1 MNSIMP
7 RHNESNN
14 IEMSAKSNLAYWIT
28 LINEQFHKKDYRH
41 ARDLILQGLA
51 NFPNHP
57 LLLDRLFIVDQRWS
71 LPIAGGRV
79 HLTIPGESDFSFLQ
93 QCYANEEFMEQL
105 LPMGRKKQSSES
117 IMFVLRNNEFSVAQ
131 SKTMHWII
139 RKEESID
146 APQVLSNNYLKPIG
160 LASLV
165 DIQIAHRRAELLIG
179 IPDYGDRQRAS
190 LITMLLI
197 LNFAFNQIGLHK
209 LTSLVLSNNP
219 HSQKSTA
226 AIGFI
231 QEGFRR
237 HHLRDPKSRLWLD
250 CYENGMVEDSF
261 RESPVIARLSKRLL
275 GRDITLQSL

>member
-1 MNSIMP
+1 MP
-7 RHNESNN
+7 E
-14 IEMSAKSNLAYWIT
+14 KSNLTDWVA

-41 ARDLILQGLA
+41 ARDLILQGLV

-57 LLLDRLFIVDQRWS
+57 LLLDRLFIVDQCWN
-71 LPIAGGRV
+71 LPIASSRV

-105 LPMGRKKQSSES
+105 LPMGRKKQSPES
-117 IMFVLRNNEFSVAQ
+117 IMFLLRHNEFSVAQ
-131 SKTMHWII
+131 SKTIHWII
-139 RKEESID
+139 RKEERAD
-146 APQVLSNNYLKPIG
+146 KPQVLSNNNLKPIG

-179 IPDYGDRQRAS
+179 IPNYEDRQRAS

-197 LNFAFNQIGLHK
+197 LDFAFNQIGLHK
-209 LTSLVLSNNP
+209 LTSLVLANNP
-219 HSQKSTA
+219 HSQKSTE

-231 QEGFRR
+231 QEGLRR

-250 CYENGMVEDSF
+250 CYENGLVEDSF
-261 RESPVIARLSKRLL
+261 RENPVIARLSKRLL
-275 GRDITLQSL
+275 GRDITLPRL